1 MVKRI
6 EIYTTQGKF
15 FGMVKFVWVTKK
27 CIGHSFMTYTGENLI
42 DMRFVSF
49 V

>member
-1 MVKRI
+1 MGKRT

-27 CIGHSFMTYTGENLI
+27 CRGHKTRTYTGENLI
-42 DMRFVSF
+42 DMRFVSS

>member
-1 MVKRI
+1 MVNRT

-27 CIGHSFMTYTGENLI
+27 CIGHKTMTYTGENL
-42 DMRFVSF
+42 MNTCFVSF

>member
-1 MVKRI
+1 MVKRT

-27 CIGHSFMTYTGENLI
+27 CIGHGFMTYTGENLI
-42 DMRFVSF
+42 DMCLVSF

>member
-1 MVKRI
+1 MVKRT
-6 EIYTTQGKF
+6 EIYTIQGKF

-27 CIGHSFMTYTGENLI
+27 CIGHKTMTYTGENLI
-42 DMRFVSF
+42 DMRFVSS

>member
-1 MVKRI
+1 MVKRT

-27 CIGHSFMTYTGENLI
+27 CIGHKTMTYTGENLI
-42 DMRFVSF
+42 DMPLVSS